1 MIYAT
6 KLTINQFKVP
16 DYMMSK
22 EFKERLKD
30 LKRKHKRVDDEFL
43 ALFQKRFI
51 IFIEDGT
58 DLKEDCLCF
67 YPHQVDKAWNH
78 KEKMLKIDVNWYIA
92 KYDFD
97 VAKKLKP
104 TNMSGVEYHEDF

>member
-1 MIYAT
+1 
-6 KLTINQFKVP
+6 
-16 DYMMSK
+16 MMSK

-30 LKRKHKRVDDEFL
+30 LKTKHKFVDNEFL
-43 ALFQKRFI
+43 SLFEKRFI
-51 IFIEDGT
+51 IFIEDGA
-58 DLKEDCLCF
+58 DLKADCFCF
-67 YPHQVDKAWNH
+67 GSEHLEKAWNH
-78 KEKMLKIDVNWYIA
+78 KDKMLKIDVNWYIA